1 MLRNETDIAVVGAD
15 IGGCIAALALAP
27 YYSVTLIDIQESSP
41 PRVGESLPFGAKR
54 IFSKLGLTELLQE
67 QYVTSH
73 GLVSFWGADQQLS
86 LEEQTNVD
94 GMGWHVNRQSLEQA
108 LRNTAGERGV
118 DCLWPCTLKSSRQE
132 GEQWLLNLSSQDEFQ
147 VEQET
152 SLKAKVVIDA
162 TGRQSTF
169 ARQQGAR
176 RQQLD
181 RLVSVWMTYCSP
193 VKQQLSSI
201 HPTTNGWWYSAPI
214 PQLPMGCEIQSL
226 HHKNKRPRLLSYQTD
241 SDLLDKSLINSA
253 DALLDAAKKIP
264 ALSEMLE
271 QVDLDTVTNHGLV
284 ASNSSR
290 LINQEGNNWFAIGD
304 AAMSFDPL
312 SSQGM
317 FNAMASAMQLSD
329 LIVKFGIDSEVGKTT
344 IAFEFH
350 QQLER
355 IWEQYEMHN
364 QYYYAQERRWIK
376 EAFWERR
383 AA

>member
-1 MLRNETDIAVVGAD
+1 MLRKETDIVVVGAD
-15 IGGCIAALALAP
+15 IGGCIAALALVP
-27 YYSVTLIDIQESSP
+27 YYSVTLIDILDASP
-41 PRVGESLPFGAKR
+41 PRVDENLPFGVKR
-54 IFSKLGLTELLQE
+54 IFSKLDLMELLQE

-73 GLVSFWGADQQLS
+73 GLVSFWGEKRSAS
-86 LEEQTNVD
+86 LDKPTCFD

-108 LRNTAGERGV
+108 LRNIAAERGV
-118 DCLWPCTLKSSRQE
+118 DCQWPCTLKSSREE
-132 GEQWLLNLSSQDEFQ
+132 GGKWELSLTTQYDDSAAEHETLLN
-147 VEQET
+147 
-152 SLKAKVVIDA
+152 AKVVIDA

-181 RLVSVWMTYCSP
+181 RLVSVWMTYTSP
-193 VKQQLSSI
+193 VKQPLSSI
-201 HPTTNGWWYSAPI
+201 HSTANGWWYSAPV
-214 PQLPMGCEIQSL
+214 PHHLNSPEAQLV
-226 HHKNKRPRLLSYQTD
+226 PRLLSYQTD
-241 SDLLDKSLINSA
+241 SDLLDQSMVNSA
-253 DALLDAAKKIP
+253 DSMLAAAQLVP
-264 ALSEMLE
+264 ALSEILE
-271 QVDLDTVTNHGLV
+271 QVDPNRVTSHGLV
-284 ASNSSR
+284 ASHSSR

-329 LIVKFGIDSEVGKTT
+329 LILKFGIDSEVGKTT

-355 IWEQYEMHN
+355 IWEQYEMHK
-364 QYYYAQERRWIK
+364 QYCYAQERRWIK

-383 AA
+383 SA